1 MNVIEVNHLSKDY
14 GNGKGIFDITFA
26 VEKGQVLGFLGP
38 NGSGKTTTI
47 RQLMGF
53 MQPNTGDARIMGLH
67 CFRKAA
73 EIKKLVGYLPGEPGL
88 IDCMKGIDFIR
99 YYAKMKKVKDFTR
112 AEELI
117 ELFQLEADVKIRTMS
132 KGNRQKV
139 GLVCAFLSQPEIVI
153 LDEPTSGLDPLMKS
167 RFIDLILSEKEKGTT
182 ILLSSHIFEEVERT
196 CDKTAI
202 LRDGCIAAL
211 ENMDVIRQKRK
222 TEFTIQ
228 FMTPMMARN
237 FVDAIQGGTQD
248 RDTVTVKVP
257 GDIDRFI
264 KVLASYPVKDM
275 KMRNQSLE
283 ELFMHYYGGEY

>member
-14 GNGKGIFDITFA
+14 GNGKGVFDITFA

-88 IDCMKGIDFIR
+88 IDSMKGIDFIR
-99 YYAKMKKVKDFTR
+99 YYAKMKKVKDLTR

-117 ELFQLEADVKIRTMS
+117 ELFQLEAGVKIRTMS

-139 GLVCAFLSQPEIVI
+139 GLVCAFLSDPEIVI